1 MILFCV
7 LLSSGC
13 MVSFLLQERLA
24 IVYQLHLLMSPTV
37 LHPVTP
43 SLVLT
48 VAGMVSVLR

>member
-1 MILFCV
+1 
-7 LLSSGC
+7 

-48 VAGMVSVLR
+48 VAGMVSVLQMTKRRALRG